1 MDLGMAQIPAQPMH
15 QQTLNG
21 LAYQLA
27 MGQGP
32 YYDKN
37 YLASQNAAHATTQQY
52 GGDYSQLAMG
62 LLDMLLKGGH
72 GATTSMRDYG
82 VGQQMQQ
89 MMEPEIPYSK
99 PIGIPFPEYLNPES
113 RQTFG
118 PIMQPTPGLHIP
130 SPQYGNYR

>member
-1 MDLGMAQIPAQPMH
+1 MDLGMAQIPAQPMQ

-37 YLASQNAAHATTQQY
+37 YLAAQNAAHATTQQY
-52 GGDYSQLAMG
+52 GGNYANLATH

-72 GATTSMRDYG
+72 SGTVAERNFG
-82 VGQQMQQ
+82 VGQDMQR
-89 MMEPEIPYSK
+89 MMLPEEPYSK
-99 PIGIPFPEYLNPES
+99 PLGIPFPEYLNPES
-113 RQTFG
+113 RPTFG
-118 PIMQPTPGLHIP
+118 PVGLPAKGLNIP
-130 SPQYGNYR
+130 SPHYGNYR